1 MLHWF
6 MVFVLHMEFPPY
18 SESKQFSRAFSSKIT
33 SSQNVNDLKKNLK
46 FSTQYAFLLCLQ
58 MRSFVRINISIIV
71 TLIDNNK
78 YIKAPKKHLSWKNTA
93 NYNNTTQLKPKLQ
106 VLCSTIARSYS
117 IDANLK
123 PVFLSICF
131 QNQG

>member
-1 MLHWF
+1 

-71 TLIDNNK
+71 TLIDKIIITN
-78 YIKAPKKHLSWKNTA
+78 I
-93 NYNNTTQLKPKLQ
+93 
-106 VLCSTIARSYS
+106 
-117 IDANLK
+117 
-123 PVFLSICF
+123 
-131 QNQG
+131 